1 MKHSVKKKPFECA
14 HCGAGV
20 SAPYFHEGNVYG
32 WTCIKFVNPKA
43 KRYKNKIQV
52 SDLEVKWVKFNNDSD
67 KEGVAAVMIN
77 DRLDIARFK
86 KISDNKLNVYGYDMI
101 SNRYYATQYIIDRK

>member
-1 MKHSVKKKPFECA
+1 MKHNTNKKPFECA

-20 SAPYFHEGNVYG
+20 SAPYFYKGDVYG

-52 SDLEVKWVKFNNDSD
+52 SFLEVKWVKFNNDSD
-67 KEGVAAVMIN
+67 KEGLAAVMIN
-77 DRLDIARFK
+77 GKLDLAKATRVG
-86 KISDNKLNVYGYDMI
+86 NNMLNIYGYDI
-101 SNRYYATQYIIDRK
+101 SNDLHYATVHTL

>member
-1 MKHSVKKKPFECA
+1 MKHSIRKKPFECA

-20 SAPYFHEGNVYG
+20 SAPYFHEGDVYG

-52 SDLEVKWVKFNNDSD
+52 ISDIEVKWVRFNGGS
-67 KEGVAAVMIN
+67 KEGAAAVMIN
-77 DRLDIARFK
+77 GKLDLAKAIK
-86 KISDNKLNVYGYDMI
+86 VGGNVLNIYGYDI
-101 SNRYYATQYIIDRK
+101 SNDLHYATVHNI